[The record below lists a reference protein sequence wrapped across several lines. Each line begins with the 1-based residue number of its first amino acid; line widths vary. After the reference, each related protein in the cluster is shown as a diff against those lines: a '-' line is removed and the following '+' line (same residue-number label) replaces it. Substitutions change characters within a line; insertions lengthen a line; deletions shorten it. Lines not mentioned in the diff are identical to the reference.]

1 MPFIAYTKS
10 ALRLPLAA
18 LMALAFLLASCGGE
32 GAAPLPTKTVR
43 VSKSLPIDGSEA
55 SPCCKVDLAVA
66 IVDGG
71 DSVAAKI
78 NAAITKML
86 FDMENH
92 SMEQAADSFAS
103 RYVNE
108 NTAFLR
114 PFYREDRDDPSKRG
128 WYEYW
133 YKLEASISQPRDG
146 FVACVATREFFE
158 GGAHSIK
165 QKQATNFER
174 ATGKPVGLDDVFV
187 PGYRKRL
194 EDKLLSLL
202 KQKAGAADVRSLR
215 EKGYLYSSDMYASD
229 NFLLGSD
236 GITFIYNPYEIAP
249 YELGMTELTVDYDYI
264 EDILKK

>member
-1 MPFIAYTKS
+1 MPFIAETKL

-18 LMALAFLLASCGGE
+18 LAALVLMLASCGDE
-32 GAAPLPTKTVR
+32 GAAPLATRTVR
-43 VSKSLPIDGSEA
+43 VSKSLPIDGSEGA
-55 SPCCKVDLAVA
+55 PCCKVELAVDKVA
-66 IVDGG
+66 AG
-71 DSVAAKI
+71 DSIGARI
-78 NAAITKML
+78 NAELAKML
-86 FDMENH
+86 FGMEGLAV
-92 SMEQAADSFAS
+92 EQAADSFAS

-108 NTAFLR
+108 NAAFLR

-133 YKLEASISQPRDG
+133 YRLEASVCQPRDG

-165 QKQATNFER
+165 QKLAANFER

-194 EDKLLSLL
+194 EDRLLGLL
-202 KQKAGAADVRSLR
+202 MQKAGAANVQELR
-215 EKGYLYSSDMYASD
+215 DKGYLYSSDMYASA

-249 YELGMTELTVDYDYI
+249 YELGMTELTIDY
-264 EDILKK
+264 EDIDDIMKK